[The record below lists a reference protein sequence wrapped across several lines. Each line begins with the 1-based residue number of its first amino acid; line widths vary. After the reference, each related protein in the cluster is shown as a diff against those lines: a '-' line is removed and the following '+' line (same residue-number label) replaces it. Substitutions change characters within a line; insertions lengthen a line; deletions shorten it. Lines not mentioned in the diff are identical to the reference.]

1 MHGTTNMIFVPDKH
15 IEFVCASSNN
25 QIIGRALFCNFSDEV
40 NFDARSA
47 NVERQKARLKQI
59 ISQVDARMAS
69 RFLRGDFLPTLNI
82 IASSKA
88 SDQSFLDDYIETKRR
103 GESKTTLIVDE
114 PQWVVDSR
122 KQTGKWFKL
131 AVGDRYLPNEMLPE
145 DADEN
150 VVREYREKG
159 YARIID
165 VPSGYL
171 EKFKDNL
178 ELALTDIAGIS
189 TASATKYISGQI

>member
-1 MHGTTNMIFVPDKH
+1 M
-15 IEFVCASSNN
+15 
-25 QIIGRALFCNFSDEV
+25 EV

-103 GESKTTLIVDE
+103 GESKTTLIIDE

-122 KQTGKWFKL
+122 KQTGKWFKV
-131 AVGDRYLPNEMLPE
+131 AVGDRYLPNELIPE
-145 DADEN
+145 GADIET
-150 VVREYREKG
+150 YRAKG
-159 YARIID
+159 YTRIID

-171 EKFKDNL
+171 EKFKDN
-178 ELALTDIAGIS
+178 I
-189 TASATKYISGQI
+189 

>member
-1 MHGTTNMIFVPDKH
+1 MHATTNMTFVPDKH
-15 IEFVCASSNN
+15 IEFDCASSHNK
-25 QIIGRALFCNFSDEV
+25 IIGSALFYTLSDEV

-103 GESKTTLIVDE
+103 GESKTTLIIDE

-122 KQTGKWFKL
+122 KQTGK
-131 AVGDRYLPNEMLPE
+131 
-145 DADEN
+145 
-150 VVREYREKG
+150 
-159 YARIID
+159 
-165 VPSGYL
+165 
-171 EKFKDNL
+171 
-178 ELALTDIAGIS
+178 
-189 TASATKYISGQI
+189 